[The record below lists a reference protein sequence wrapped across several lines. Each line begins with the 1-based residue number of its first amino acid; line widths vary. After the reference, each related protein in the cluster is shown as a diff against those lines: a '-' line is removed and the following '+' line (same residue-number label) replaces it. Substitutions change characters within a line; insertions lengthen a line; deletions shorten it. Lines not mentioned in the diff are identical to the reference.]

1 MSARGTQRTLS
12 LVLCVNDS
20 CQRARHRRGHRGG
33 LWRLHSCLLWED
45 GVLEFLPAQG
55 WEGLHGPTV
64 CDTEPAIRAARA
76 QGQALLTGALSL
88 PFLSL
93 EPEGPGREA
102 WGLAGWV
109 RACYP
114 QADGCH

>member
-1 MSARGTQRTLS
+1 MTAVKEPGTREGIGEGSGVSTA
-12 LVLCVNDS
+12 VFY
-20 CQRARHRRGHRGG
+20 GK
-33 LWRLHSCLLWED
+33 ED